1 MNLLRLAAM
10 ALLAVVLPLAAQA
23 EDSVEPSG
31 YSPVAGQSFFLLAD
45 SSFASD
51 EVAKVRLEAP
61 GRDYRRYMM
70 EPYGGV
76 DVRVYRIE
84 QPLEFLKRQK
94 NLHRVV
100 AEGQYKG
107 EGLSNTLAYL
117 WDNWYRK
124 SRRVM
129 QRAFS
134 YESRVQVTEEA
145 PELKMGDAIK
155 APTPF
160 EAQPQYAPMKGVPL
174 VTQFR
179 YPLWDAKAIQ
189 PPKGVELAGSS
200 SQFLTV
206 NPGNVYI
213 PLGKLKPGLYLVE
226 ALVGKYRA
234 TTVLFVSNTVAV
246 SKIAGQE
253 LLVWTARKHEGSA
266 VAGAKVL
273 WTDGLGV
280 MRSGSTDGQGLL
292 RLQHASPERSY
303 LLGEDAEG
311 GVFVSENFYYDS
323 EIYDTKLYAFT
334 DRPLYRPGDW
344 VEVKI
349 VGREFTSARDSKA
362 AEAAPRSMRISLL
375 VLTR

>member
-1 MNLLRLAAM
+1 MTQSIKVRPMNLLRLAAT
-10 ALLAVVLPLAAQA
+10 ALLATLLPLAAQA
-23 EDSVEPSG
+23 DDSVEPSG
-31 YSPVAGQSFFLLAD
+31 YTPVAGQSFFLLAD

-160 EAQPQYAPMKGVPL
+160 CLLY
-174 VTQFR
+174 TS
-179 YPLWDAKAIQ
+179 DAAD
-189 PPKGVELAGSS
+189 E
-200 SQFLTV
+200 
-206 NPGNVYI
+206 
-213 PLGKLKPGLYLVE
+213 
-226 ALVGKYRA
+226 
-234 TTVLFVSNTVAV
+234 
-246 SKIAGQE
+246 
-253 LLVWTARKHEGSA
+253 
-266 VAGAKVL
+266 
-273 WTDGLGV
+273 
-280 MRSGSTDGQGLL
+280 
-292 RLQHASPERSY
+292 
-303 LLGEDAEG
+303 
-311 GVFVSENFYYDS
+311 
-323 EIYDTKLYAFT
+323 
-334 DRPLYRPGDW
+334 
-344 VEVKI
+344 
-349 VGREFTSARDSKA
+349 
-362 AEAAPRSMRISLL
+362 
-375 VLTR
+375 